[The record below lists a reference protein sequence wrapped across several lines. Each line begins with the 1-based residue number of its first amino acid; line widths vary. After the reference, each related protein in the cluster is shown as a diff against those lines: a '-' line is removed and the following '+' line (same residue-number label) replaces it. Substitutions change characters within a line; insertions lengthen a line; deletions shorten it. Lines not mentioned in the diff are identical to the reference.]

1 MRTKWLNLILYLTN
15 QIYSRKK
22 QLLKQTGL
30 MAVVSVFALIL
41 SEIILAIVSVPL
53 YVGVKTETTTAYLE
67 DKGAYGRITFDYNL
81 RRILTLTGLG
91 IVLTILA
98 LKLILIIA
106 VPPIYGPLPVYEI
119 SELQPIDITNRKL
132 ILDEISMHTSKISKS
147 IPRPVL
153 KSVDKL
159 SSGSL
164 IFHGTAQPLNDI
176 VLLLS
181 DQHASVYYGT
191 SDSTG
196 NWQIDH
202 SQQSFKL
209 ADGNHSIL
217 VYSYDKKTG
226 LRSETSDENFVKIT
240 SKWTDSLVRNVD
252 VLMNWIIVLIVLL
265 GAFLTFLTV

>member
-1 MRTKWLNLILYLTN
+1 MKTQWLNLILSLTN
-15 QIYSRKK
+15 QIYTKKK
-22 QLLKQTGL
+22 QLLKQTGF
-30 MAVVSVFALIL
+30 MAVVNVFALIL

-53 YVGVKTETTTAYLE
+53 YVGLKPETTTAYLE
-67 DKGAYGRITFDYNL
+67 DKGAYGKITFDYNL

-106 VPPIYGPLPVYEI
+106 VPPIYGPLPIYEV
-119 SELQPIDITNRKL
+119 SELQPLDIANREL
-132 ILDEISMHTSKISKS
+132 IINEISIHTSKISKS

-159 SSGSL
+159 SNGSL
-164 IFHGTAQPLNDI
+164 VFHGTAQPLNDV

-181 DQHASVYYGT
+181 DRHASVYYGLA
-191 SDSTG
+191 DIDG

-217 VYSYDKKTG
+217 VYSYDKKAG